1 VVPVDGVQID
11 PKELYAFLGSRLP
24 KFALPSHLDIVDSLP
39 KTGTHRVIKQQ
50 LKERGVSARTIAL
63 GA

>member
-1 VVPVDGVQID
+1 MPVEGAQVD

-24 KFALPSHLDIVDSLP
+24 KFALPSYLDIVDSLP

-50 LKERGVSARTIAL
+50 LKERGVNARTIAL
-63 GA
+63 GS